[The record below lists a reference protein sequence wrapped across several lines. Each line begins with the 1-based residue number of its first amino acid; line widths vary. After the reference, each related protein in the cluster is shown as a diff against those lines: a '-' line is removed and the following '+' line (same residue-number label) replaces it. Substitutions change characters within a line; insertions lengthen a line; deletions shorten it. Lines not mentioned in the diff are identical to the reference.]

1 MFTARPF
8 DRPGNA
14 VSCEACPLRRLP
26 VFRENTADEI
36 AFIASMRIDQ
46 IALSAGQTILQ
57 EGESS
62 PPLYS
67 LFSGWAIRYKTLP
80 DDRRQILNF
89 LLPGDV
95 IGLQANMLGEAAHA
109 VESLTD
115 VVLCRHSRSKIWDLY
130 QGYPELAFDATWLT
144 AKEESLVDEAML
156 SIGRRSASQ
165 RIAMLLVHLYRR
177 TRDYLPSES
186 SAEPGLLL
194 PITQQHL
201 ADALGLSLV
210 HTNKT
215 LRRLRNSGYFH
226 FTGQRLFMTDLVGLE
241 QLADYREVPHRPRP
255 LL

>member
-1 MFTARPF
+1 MYTARTF
-8 DRPGNA
+8 DRPGEA
-14 VSCEACPLRRLP
+14 VPCMECPLRRLP
-26 VFRENTADEI
+26 LFRKNTSEEI
-36 AFIASMRIDQ
+36 AFIASMRTDQ

-57 EGESS
+57 EGAND

-95 IGLQANMLGEAAHA
+95 IGFQANMLGEVAHG
-109 VESLTD
+109 VEALTD
-115 VVLCRHSRSKIWDLY
+115 VVLCRHSRAKIWDLY
-130 QGYPELAFDATWLT
+130 KGHPELAFDATWLT
-144 AKEESLVDEAML
+144 AKEESLVDEALL

-165 RIAMLLVHLYRR
+165 RIAMLLIHLYRR
-177 TRDYLPSES
+177 ASAYLPFHA
-186 SAEPGLLL
+186 AEAGVSL
-194 PITQQHL
+194 PVTQQQL

-215 LRRLRNSGYFH
+215 LRRLRKAGYFH
-226 FTGQRLFMTDLVGLE
+226 FVGQTLHMDDLAGLE
-241 QLADYREVPHRPRP
+241 ELAEYHEGRQRPRP